1 MSDIFDTEAFKARE
15 NERDALRR
23 ALDPILS
30 DILHAEESLSRIA
43 IFDDRARRHLG
54 QARVEILHILADAQD
69 AAMSKSEQRLRMMVE
84 LSEKE
89 TT

>member
-1 MSDIFDTEAFKARE
+1 MSEIFDIKAFKVRE
-15 NERDALRR
+15 KERAALKM

-30 DILHAEESLSRIA
+30 DILHAEESLSRIT

-54 QARVEILHILADAQD
+54 QARMELLHILADAQD
-69 AAMSKSEQRLRMMVE
+69 VATSDSEKQLRMLAE
-84 LSEKE
+84 FGEEE